1 MEFLTWVFLIYSF
14 IAFYFLFLFLLL
26 YIQNRKDFFSY
37 PKFEKQYSLSIV
49 IPCYN
54 EEEHIG
60 ETIHSLLNSG
70 YKGLKKIIVV
80 DDCSTDNSFEIIKK
94 FAAKY
99 PKVMAVQTPKN
110 TGNAAGA
117 KNYGARF
124 VETELIGFTDAD
136 SYPEKNSIN
145 KVVGFFNEPRVGAVT
160 SSIFVKNRN
169 KFIEKLQVVEYK
181 VITFTRKFLEC
192 LDAVHVTPG
201 PLAIYRKTAFDDVGR
216 FDEKNLTEDIDI
228 TWHLQVKGWK
238 VKMSIPS
245 HVYTVAPDNIKDW
258 IKQRNRWNIGGLQT
272 INKYKRY
279 FLRKSGMLGNF
290 IMPFFVLS
298 WVTGL
303 VGISI
308 LFYRLFRTLIFNFLS
323 AKYSIGAQVALLTLR
338 DINLTPN
345 VLIFFGLAIFVMG
358 LSFTLIVLATTREKG
373 EKGYKQTNVLTLA
386 FYTIFYLLAYPLL
399 LVFSIYKFLKRE
411 ISW

>member
-1 MEFLTWVFLIYSF
+1 MEFLTIVFLVYSF
-14 IAFYFLFLFLLL
+14 IAFYFLFMFLLL
-26 YIQNRKDFFSY
+26 YVHNKEHFFDY
-37 PKFEKQYSLSIV
+37 PKPERQYSLSIV

-54 EEEHIG
+54 EEEHI
-60 ETIHSLLNSG
+60 EQTIQSLLNSE
-70 YKGLKKIIVV
+70 YKRLKKIIVV
-80 DDCSTDNSFEIIKK
+80 DDCSTDNSFEIIQK
-94 FAAKY
+94 FAKRY
-99 PKVMAVQTPKN
+99 PRVMAVQTPKN

-117 KNYGARF
+117 KNYGAKF

-136 SYPEKNSIN
+136 SYPDKDAID
-145 KVVGFFNEPRVGAVT
+145 KVVGFFNEPNVGAVT
-160 SSIFVKNRN
+160 SSIFVKKRD
-169 KFIEKLQVVEYK
+169 KFIERLQTVEYK
-181 VITFTRKFLEC
+181 VITFTRKFLEF

-201 PLAIYRKTAFDDVGR
+201 PLAIYRKTAFEDVGR

-245 HVYTVAPDNIKDW
+245 YVYTVVPDTIKDW

-272 INKYKRY
+272 INKYKKY
-279 FLRKSGMLGNF
+279 FFRKSGMLGNF

-298 WVTGL
+298 WITGL

-308 LFYRLFRTLIFNFLS
+308 LFYRLSRRFIFEFLS
-323 AKYSIGAQVALLTLR
+323 AKYSVGAQAALLTLR

-345 VLIFFGLAIFVMG
+345 VLIFFGIALFAMG
-358 LSFTLIVLATTREKG
+358 LSFTLIALVNARDKKEKR
-373 EKGYKQTNVLTLA
+373 YKQTGVLTLA